1 MTDGLSAD
9 HPSLI
14 GSQVVR
20 LEPEMIEIDA
30 AGLVLLA
37 HPSSDLRSAALKLMQ
52 ATRALFFA
60 RKHAYDRAV
69 SDRIAVL
76 RSSQGLQPSAM
87 ASASSQGL
95 QPSATASASSQGL
108 QPSAMA
114 SASSQ
119 GLQPSAMAS
128 AAPREISELRARLVR
143 AEQVSGLPWIMM
155 IAIYG
160 LSERPLSADLAGRA
174 LRSRCHRVGI
184 SRDLP

>member
-1 MTDGLSAD
+1 
-9 HPSLI
+9 
-14 GSQVVR
+14 
-20 LEPEMIEIDA
+20 MIEIDA

-76 RSSQGLQPSAM
+76 R
-87 ASASSQGL
+87 
-95 QPSATASASSQGL
+95 
-108 QPSAMA
+108 
-114 SASSQ
+114 SSQ

>member
-1 MTDGLSAD
+1 M
-9 HPSLI
+9 
-14 GSQVVR
+14 VR

-76 RSSQGLQPSAM
+76 R
-87 ASASSQGL
+87 
-95 QPSATASASSQGL
+95 
-108 QPSAMA
+108 
-114 SASSQ
+114 SSQ

>member
-1 MTDGLSAD
+1 
-9 HPSLI
+9 
-14 GSQVVR
+14 VVR

-87 ASASSQGL
+87 AN
-95 QPSATASASSQGL
+95 
-108 QPSAMA
+108 
-114 SASSQ
+114 ASSQ

>member
-95 QPSATASASSQGL
+95 QPSA
-108 QPSAMA
+108 
-114 SASSQ
+114 
-119 GLQPSAMAS
+119 MAS
-128 AAPREISELRARLVR
+128 AATREISELRARLVR

>member
-87 ASASSQGL
+87 ASA
-95 QPSATASASSQGL
+95 
-108 QPSAMA
+108 
-114 SASSQ
+114 
-119 GLQPSAMAS
+119 
-128 AAPREISELRARLVR
+128 APREISELRARLVR
-143 AEQVSGLPWIMM
+143 AEQVSGLPWTMM
-155 IAIYG
+155 IAMYG

-174 LRSRCHRVGI
+174 LRS
-184 SRDLP
+184 